1 MGELLVETARLS
13 DSYPTE
19 LLSKCHL
26 LVGTESV
33 DIGSVTVYRGFLE
46 EAVANEYCISLS
58 RKRVQI
64 VLDLPL

>member
-1 MGELLVETARLS
+1 MGELLVGTARLS

-26 LVGTESV
+26 LVGTKSV

-46 EAVANEYCISLS
+46 EAVANEH
-58 RKRVQI
+58 
-64 VLDLPL
+64 